1 MGDQLNQ
8 FVEALHEAHEDNLRS
23 VVLYGSHAV
32 SGSGD
37 TGGAKNILVVLDR
50 ITPNDLHHAHS
61 VAEDW
66 RRQGNPLPV
75 YFTSREIKDSSD
87 VFPIEFLDMSKVRR
101 VLYGDD
107 PFENLS
113 IPTHNLRHQLEYEL
127 RGKLLRLR
135 TIYITASEK
144 PDRLAKLMADSL
156 ESFAVL
162 FRHVLE
168 MQGASAP
175 VDKRESVH
183 KLADLL
189 GLDKQVFARIFR
201 YEADEDVWLEV
212 ETNETF
218 AGYLAQIERV
228 IDVVNHG
235 ESKQ

>member
-1 MGDQLNQ
+1 VGDQLNQ
-8 FVEALHEAHEDNLRS
+8 FVEALHEAHQDNLRS
-23 VVLYGSHAV
+23 VVLYGSQAV
-32 SGSGD
+32 SVGED
-37 TGGAKNILVVLDR
+37 AGGAKNILVVLDR
-50 ITPNDLHHAHS
+50 ITPHDLHRAHW

-66 RRQGNPLPV
+66 RRQGHPLPV
-75 YFTSREIKDSSD
+75 YFTSREVKDSSD
-87 VFPIEFLDMSKVRR
+87 VFPIEFLDMSKARR

-107 PFENLS
+107 PFADLL

-156 ESFAVL
+156 SSFAVL

-175 VDKRESVH
+175 ADKREAVN

-189 GLDKQVFARIFR
+189 GLDKHVFARVFE

-218 AGYLAQIERV
+218 SGYLAQIERV
-228 IDVVNHG
+228 IEVVNH
-235 ESKQ
+235 